1 MEQGKDLVLQGSI
14 DSSNVKPERYWYI
27 VEFKSDRDF
36 ILDYVEGS
44 AFLINSDDV
53 NGERRSLSDDIIT
66 SKGVKVGYDSLDG
79 NVPGGYKYALYVG
92 IKAKPVFK

>member
-1 MEQGKDLVLQGSI
+1 MEQGKDLALQGSI
-14 DSSNVKPERYWYI
+14 DSSNAKPERYWYI

-53 NGERRSLSDDIIT
+53 NGERRSLSDDIII

-79 NVPGGYKYALYVG
+79 NVPEAISMHCMSG
-92 IKAKPVFK
+92 